1 MIRDRPHSLDT
12 LSLATRRR
20 DSDGRLRV
28 YYTIAPR
35 WIATV
40 AIVIVTGVLTTQA
53 ALVYAGTVALL
64 ALALSWAWGRLC
76 LEGVAYRHTLS
87 APAVPF
93 GEEVTL
99 LIQIVNRKALP
110 VLWLDCSVE
119 CPATVE
125 LLQGDLTPAGL
136 PGRRTLSTLV
146 SVRGYERVTRR
157 YRLRCPTRGEH
168 LFGPVGL
175 RAVDLFGLTTCAC
188 AVPADLTLLV
198 YPKVVPVTALGLS
211 ARFPLGDVGN
221 PHRLVADPTRVVG
234 VRPYTVGDSVR
245 SVHWKATA
253 HRGTLQVKVQDPSA
267 TLRVLLCVNAD
278 MHSGTW
284 MRSRVDLLELS
295 LCVAASLATHLAR
308 GRYPFGLIT
317 NDRPTPAEPPLRV
330 PVDHTARHVAAVLAR
345 LARLTSDGDTVPI
358 VPLLRAELRGVPAG
372 TALVIITS
380 VLDDALLA
388 LARSSRAGG
397 YPVRLLLLGDDL
409 RAARPPGLDTYWVGD
424 ETCWRDLRA
433 MSMADRTV
441 TRAPKCTV

>member
-1 MIRDRPHSLDT
+1 MIRDRPRSLDT

-28 YYTIAPR
+28 YYTIGPR
-35 WIATV
+35 WIAVV
-40 AIVIVTGVLTTQA
+40 AVVIVIGVLTTQA

-125 LLQGDLTPAGL
+125 LLQGALTSAGL

-157 YRLRCPTRGEH
+157 YRLRCATRGEH

-175 RAVDLFGLTTCAC
+175 RAGDLFGLTTCAR

-198 YPKVVPVTALGLS
+198 YPKVVPVTVLGLS
-211 ARFPLGDVGN
+211 ARFPLGDVRSPN
-221 PHRLVADPTRVVG
+221 RLVADPTCVVG

-278 MHSGTW
+278 LHGRT
-284 MRSRVDLLELS
+284 RSRADLLELS

-308 GRYPFGLIT
+308 GRYPFGLIA
-317 NDRPTPAEPPLRV
+317 NGRPTPPEPPLRV
-330 PVDHTARHVAAVLAR
+330 PVGHTSRHVTNVLAR

-358 VPLLRAELRGVPAG
+358 IPLLRAELRSAPAG
-372 TALVIITS
+372 TTLVIITS

-388 LARSSRAGG
+388 LARSSRAAG
-397 YPVRLLLLGDDL
+397 YPIRLLLLGDDL
-409 RAARPPGLDTYWVGD
+409 RAVRPPGLDTYWIGD
-424 ETCWRDLRA
+424 ETRWRDLRA
-433 MSMADRTV
+433 MSMADRTM